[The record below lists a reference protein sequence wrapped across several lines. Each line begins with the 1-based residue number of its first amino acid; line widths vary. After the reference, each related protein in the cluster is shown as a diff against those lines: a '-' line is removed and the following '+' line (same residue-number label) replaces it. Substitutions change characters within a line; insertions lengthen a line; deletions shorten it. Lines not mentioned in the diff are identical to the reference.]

1 MLLVA
6 LHKDFSAPLLH
17 NPARNKTS
25 RFFAC
30 RRKCMVSASAS
41 GAIVAPVIATGRVSP
56 AYGRPADALMAPGA
70 GTGIRAGNLMPL
82 LNAAAGPDGVLPFP
96 HIHAGD

>member
-17 NPARNKTS
+17 NPTCDKPLL
-25 RFFAC
+25 FFTF

-56 AYGRPADALMAPGA
+56 AYGRPADALMASGVD
-70 GTGIRAGNLMPL
+70 TGIKAGNLMPL